1 MASNKNQPLNS
12 YQQGGGGAI
21 MLYDE
26 ECTLDIDIEKAQ
38 GFLVLLQSQEL
49 AFMALTDG
57 NILDACFGAPPLRR
71 EGPHYIKTR
80 DAKNAL
86 VAASETSDS
95 IPALA
100 IVTYKKGMEIVVKQH
115 MKIKKTF
122 FCCRCFVQGRIR
134 RKAKAK
140 LHENFKILQEAVQA
154 SSWDECLSKQLRG

>member
-1 MASNKNQPLNS
+1 MNS

-26 ECTLDIDIEKAQ
+26 ECTLAIDIEKAQ

-49 AFMALTDG
+49 AFMVLTDG

-71 EGPHYIKTR
+71 EGVQYSKTH

-100 IVTYKKGMEIVVKQH
+100 IATYKK
-115 MKIKKTF
+115 
-122 FCCRCFVQGRIR
+122 RIR
-134 RKAKAK
+134 A
-140 LHENFKILQEAVQA
+140 IL
-154 SSWDECLSKQLRG
+154 